1 MSDPYAQHPHYA
13 PPGPGPEANFYA
25 PADSVYQN
33 PPYDYEPQN
42 LYTQQSPP
50 NQNYQYGSQYD
61 LAQTPRSYPPQMSGP
76 QQDYL
81 NPASAGG
88 FEQENNHR
96 GSNADYYNAPTDE
109 QDRHHPPDS
118 RPQEADNTSDN
129 EGTERNLAGALAGGA
144 GGYVLGRQSNHG
156 LLGAVGGAILGNFVG
171 DKMEDKP
178 DDEEDGHHH
187 RHHHHGHHHHRHKH
201 RHGHRHHSH
210 HSHHRSHSRHSSH
223 SGSY

>member
-42 LYTQQSPP
+42 PYTQQYPP

-88 FEQENNHR
+88 FEQENNRR

-118 RPQEADNTSDN
+118 RPQEADNTSEN

-144 GGYVLGRQSNHG
+144 GGYFLGRQSNHG
-156 LLGAVGGAILGNFVG
+156 LLGAVGAITTVTTTMAIIITVTSIITAIAIIVIIVIIAVILGTVAIAVAT
-171 DKMEDKP
+171 DKEL
-178 DDEEDGHHH
+178 
-187 RHHHHGHHHHRHKH
+187 
-201 RHGHRHHSH
+201 SWIVLL
-210 HSHHRSHSRHSSH
+210 RSL
-223 SGSY
+223 

>member
-42 LYTQQSPP
+42 PYTQQSPP

-96 GSNADYYNAPTDE
+96 GSNADY
-109 QDRHHPPDS
+109 
-118 RPQEADNTSDN
+118 
-129 EGTERNLAGALAGGA
+129 
-144 GGYVLGRQSNHG
+144 
-156 LLGAVGGAILGNFVG
+156 
-171 DKMEDKP
+171 
-178 DDEEDGHHH
+178 
-187 RHHHHGHHHHRHKH
+187 
-201 RHGHRHHSH
+201 
-210 HSHHRSHSRHSSH
+210 
-223 SGSY
+223 

>member
-42 LYTQQSPP
+42 PYTQQSPP
-50 NQNYQYGSQYD
+50 NQNYQYDSQYD

-96 GSNADYYNAPTDE
+96 GTTRPPT
-109 QDRHHPPDS
+109 
-118 RPQEADNTSDN
+118 NKI
-129 EGTERNLAGALAGGA
+129 GTILQTLVPKKPTTLPTMREL
-144 GGYVLGRQSNHG
+144 S
-156 LLGAVGGAILGNFVG
+156 AILQ
-171 DKMEDKP
+171 
-178 DDEEDGHHH
+178 GHLLVALVAMFWDA
-187 RHHHHGHHHHRHKH
+187 KVTMVF
-201 RHGHRHHSH
+201 
-210 HSHHRSHSRHSSH
+210 
-223 SGSY
+223 

>member
-42 LYTQQSPP
+42 PYTQQSPP

-96 GSNADYYNAPTDE
+96 ESNADY
-109 QDRHHPPDS
+109 
-118 RPQEADNTSDN
+118 
-129 EGTERNLAGALAGGA
+129 
-144 GGYVLGRQSNHG
+144 
-156 LLGAVGGAILGNFVG
+156 
-171 DKMEDKP
+171 
-178 DDEEDGHHH
+178 
-187 RHHHHGHHHHRHKH
+187 
-201 RHGHRHHSH
+201 
-210 HSHHRSHSRHSSH
+210 
-223 SGSY
+223 